1 MVYKQKTSFT
11 IFGWNFMNIINVIQM
26 KKAAK

>member
-1 MVYKQKTSFT
+1 MVYKKKPVFYY
-11 IFGWNFMNIINVIQM
+11 FWMEFMNIINVIQM

>member
-1 MVYKQKTSFT
+1 MVYKTKTTFT
-11 IFGWNFMNIINVIQM
+11 IFGWTIMNIINVIQM